1 MQRYNFL
8 LKRPNKFGT
17 FFSIIF
23 ELLYVIYHKIIYKL
37 YVNKMLN
44 MLIHLVKWVFICTFV
59 VGKIIYNKKS
69 TYLYRQVHLL
79 NLTRI

>member
-1 MQRYNFL
+1 M
-8 LKRPNKFGT
+8 
-17 FFSIIF
+17 
-23 ELLYVIYHKIIYKL
+23 YHKIIYKL

-44 MLIHLVKWVFICTFV
+44 MLINLVKWVFLCTFV